1 MLPAYHVPRGARV
14 GESSDKWAEHA
25 KRHLKAELKR
35 ADVTYKELARRL
47 TEMGLPESKG
57 SIAMKI
63 SRGGF
68 PAWFLFAVMRA
79 IGAHTLRVE
88 DWS

>member
-1 MLPAYHVPRGARV
+1 MV
-14 GESSDKWAEHA
+14 ESTQDRWAGHA

-35 ADVTYKELARRL
+35 ADVDYAELARRL
-47 TEMGLPESKG
+47 TEMGLPETEG
-57 SIAMKI
+57 SVTVTIN
-63 SRGGF
+63 RGAF
-68 PAWFLFAVMRA
+68 PAWFLMAVMKA